1 MPLLPILAGLWGNP
15 ISRLIMIGVAAFGVG
30 WVQGFRAVPKIDV
43 AAVQANAIAGR
54 DGYWQN
60 QIAEANK
67 RHEENLAAASTA
79 AQAVAATPADR
90 PERLRICAGDTHC
103 RDSNRRQ

>member
-1 MPLLPILAGLWGNP
+1 MPLLPILAGLWGNQ

-67 RHEENLAAASTA
+67 AHEHEVAEAVEAARSVPVIVNDDELARLCERD
-79 AQAVAATPADR
+79 AT
-90 PERLRICAGDTHC
+90 C
-103 RDSNRRQ
+103 RDKGNKRQ